1 MAAPVLQSAP
11 LPLYQLETDVFS
23 KIPGMAQLRT
33 AREDPRLRAKYPD
46 AAFALMT
53 AENLFTG
60 DPSNAPSIRRP
71 IFPFYRVKA

>member
-11 LPLYQLETDVFS
+11 LPLYQLEADVFS

-46 AAFALMT
+46 AAFALMA
-53 AENLFTG
+53 AEKSLHRGPGTVRHPSGGLFFHFTG
-60 DPSNAPSIRRP
+60 
-71 IFPFYRVKA
+71 